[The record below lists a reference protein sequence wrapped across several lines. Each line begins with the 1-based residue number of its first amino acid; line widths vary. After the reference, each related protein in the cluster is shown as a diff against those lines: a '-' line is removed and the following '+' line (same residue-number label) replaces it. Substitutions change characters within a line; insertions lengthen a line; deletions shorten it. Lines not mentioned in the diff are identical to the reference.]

1 LHRIY
6 IECGII
12 ALGSRVPTV
21 DRRLTA
27 VNCLRQNDAASIVS
41 TLITAANAVAL
52 TENRELARNERK
64 TMTPLRVALFGLGN
78 VGTGVARIL
87 LTQADRIA
95 RRAGRPVELS
105 KVVVRDLRKPRKI
118 DLPAGILTD
127 DHRAV
132 INDRRIDVAVELI
145 GGVELARDVFLALL
159 DSGKDVVTANK
170 ALLCEH
176 GDVLFERARKNGRAI
191 AFEAAVA
198 GGIPIIACINQSL
211 TANQITRIEAILN
224 GTSNFILTEMF
235 ARERPYDE
243 VLAEAQRLGYAE
255 ADPTLDVNGSD
266 AAQKLAILARLAFG
280 TKVEIGAFTRQGID
294 TLELADLKY
303 ADELGYTVKLLAV
316 AKLVD
321 GQLEMHVQPT
331 LVRHDSPLAR
341 CGGAFNMIALEGDAV
356 GNTWYSG
363 AGAGQMATASAVVAD
378 LIDVASGRAAL
389 SFPRMDIWQE
399 RLPCPVQAPREVA
412 NRYYLRF
419 NVLDRLHVFADIAD
433 ILGRNGISLASIIQ
447 HEAPENEAGESIV
460 PLVVMT
466 HRTTYGRL
474 LTADRELD
482 RLDSLCGP
490 RIRMPVA
497 D

>member
-1 LHRIY
+1 
-6 IECGII
+6 
-12 ALGSRVPTV
+12 
-21 DRRLTA
+21 
-27 VNCLRQNDAASIVS
+27 
-41 TLITAANAVAL
+41 
-52 TENRELARNERK
+52 
-64 TMTPLRVALFGLGN
+64 MTPLRVGLLGLGN
-78 VGTGVARIL
+78 VGAGVAKIL
-87 LTQADRIA
+87 LTQGERVA
-95 RRAGRPVELS
+95 RRAGRPIELR
-105 KVVVRDLRKPRKI
+105 KVVVRDLKKARSVS
-118 DLPAGILTD
+118 LPSGLLTD
-127 DHRAV
+127 DFQSV
-132 INDRRIDVAVELI
+132 IDDRQIDVAIELI
-145 GGVELARDVFLALL
+145 GGVKPAREIFLALL
-159 DSGKDVVTANK
+159 ESGKDVVTANK

-176 GDVLFERARKNGRAI
+176 GDVIFERAKALKRTV

-198 GGIPIIACINQSL
+198 GGIPIIACINQCL
-211 TANQITRIEAILN
+211 TANQILGIEAILN

-235 ARERPYDE
+235 ARERPYGD

-255 ADPTLDVNGSD
+255 ADPTMDVDGTD

-280 TKVEIGAFTRQGID
+280 TKVGTGAFTRLGID

-331 LVRHDSPLAR
+331 LVHHDRPLAQ

-356 GNTWYSG
+356 GKTWYSG
-363 AGAGQMATASAVVAD
+363 AGAGQMPTASAVVAD
-378 LIDVASGRAAL
+378 LIDVATGRAAL
-389 SFPRMDIWQE
+389 TFPRIDVWQE
-399 RLPCPVQAPREVA
+399 RQPFPVQPPPQVA

-419 NVLDRLHVFADIAD
+419 NVLDRPHVFADIAD

-447 HEAPENEAGESIV
+447 HEAPEDSAAESIV

-474 LTADRELD
+474 LAADAELD
-482 RLDSLCGP
+482 RLDSLRSP

>member
-1 LHRIY
+1 
-6 IECGII
+6 
-12 ALGSRVPTV
+12 
-21 DRRLTA
+21 
-27 VNCLRQNDAASIVS
+27 
-41 TLITAANAVAL
+41 
-52 TENRELARNERK
+52 
-64 TMTPLRVALFGLGN
+64 MTPLRVGLLGLGN
-78 VGTGVARIL
+78 VGAGVAKIL
-87 LTQADRIA
+87 LTQAERVA
-95 RRAGRPVELS
+95 RRAGRPIELR
-105 KVVVRDLRKPRKI
+105 KVVVRDLKKARS
-118 DLPAGILTD
+118 LPLPSGLLTD
-127 DHRAV
+127 DFQSV
-132 INDRRIDVAVELI
+132 VDDRQIDVAIELI
-145 GGVELARDVFLALL
+145 GGVKPAREIFLALL
-159 DSGKDVVTANK
+159 ESGKDVVTANK

-176 GDVLFERARKNGRAI
+176 GDVIFERARTLGRTV

-198 GGIPIIACINQSL
+198 GGIPIIACINQCL
-211 TANQITRIEAILN
+211 TANQILGIEAILN

-235 ARERPYDE
+235 ARERPYGD
-243 VLAEAQRLGYAE
+243 VLSEAQRLGYAE
-255 ADPTLDVNGSD
+255 ADPTMDVDGTD

-280 TKVEIGAFTRQGID
+280 TKVGTGAFTRLGID

-331 LVRHDSPLAR
+331 LVHHDRPLAQ

-356 GNTWYSG
+356 GKTWYSG
-363 AGAGQMATASAVVAD
+363 AGAGQMPTASAVVAD
-378 LIDVASGRAAL
+378 LIDVATGRAAL
-389 SFPRMDIWQE
+389 TFPRIDVWQQ
-399 RLPCPVQAPREVA
+399 RQPFPVQPPPQVA

-419 NVLDRLHVFADIAD
+419 NVLDRPHVFADIAD

-447 HEAPENEAGESIV
+447 HEAPEDSAAESIV

-474 LTADRELD
+474 LAADAELD
-482 RLDSLCGP
+482 RLDSLRSP